1 MERENRFYVGLK
13 KFLLIVGILILL
25 YLLNTWQWGEL
36 KDISLILKNAKLQL
50 FSIIFLAIL
59 LEAIPFLLL
68 GTLVSGTIEVLVPQK
83 RLERFIPAN
92 RFLAPLSGLFLG
104 LVFPVCSCGS
114 VPVARRL
121 IKKNLPLS
129 GALSYMLAAPIINP
143 IVIFSTAIA
152 FNGSGKAIGGRI
164 VLASSI
170 AFLAAILMSKGVKGK
185 DVLKDIPEDFS
196 EINHNSSSP
205 SKIQKIFQHAEKD
218 FLEMSKYLI
227 FGAFLAALFQTLIS
241 RPAILK
247 MAGNH
252 FSSIGVME
260 SLAILLSLCSIAD
273 AFVAATFTQFPMSSK
288 LAFLIAG
295 PMVSLSL
302 LTMYLGVFKKRFVVK
317 IFLFVSIS
325 IFIIT
330 YLLNLTGR

>member
-143 IVIFSTAIA
+143 IVIFSTA
-152 FNGSGKAIGGRI
+152 
-164 VLASSI
+164 
-170 AFLAAILMSKGVKGK
+170 
-185 DVLKDIPEDFS
+185 
-196 EINHNSSSP
+196 
-205 SKIQKIFQHAEKD
+205 
-218 FLEMSKYLI
+218 
-227 FGAFLAALFQTLIS
+227 
-241 RPAILK
+241 
-247 MAGNH
+247 
-252 FSSIGVME
+252 
-260 SLAILLSLCSIAD
+260 
-273 AFVAATFTQFPMSSK
+273 
-288 LAFLIAG
+288 
-295 PMVSLSL
+295 
-302 LTMYLGVFKKRFVVK
+302 
-317 IFLFVSIS
+317 
-325 IFIIT
+325 
-330 YLLNLTGR
+330 